1 MKIRTL
7 SAVRLGLL
15 ASALGLAVSA
25 AAQSPGTLD
34 SAFGLEAGLTATTLR
49 DGAVA
54 IDAVAMPDGG
64 WVSSGYAIA
73 ENKAKL
79 PSVLVPMLARYGAD
93 GIPDRTF
100 GAEGTALSSL
110 AFESV
115 HGSAVLRDDARL
127 YHVVSNGKQLHVI
140 GYTLRG
146 RLDTTYGS
154 GGIATVEAGGP
165 LFPVI
170 GAVLQNGRVLIAA
183 SGASPSS
190 RFMLARL
197 NEAGQLD
204 SSFGSGGISY
214 SQIHSGAGSVNILT
228 DVTLQADG
236 KIVTAGRAK
245 ASASPFDMVVGRF
258 HANGAP
264 DLSFGDLQGF
274 RVISLLDR
282 DLGRQI
288 AVQSDG
294 KIVIAGTTCAAM
306 SPPGG
311 EVCTLGAARLL
322 ANGALDPG
330 FGADGKV
337 IDAGADLDDDSSV
350 YGLAVD
356 ADNRAIIAGHTYNST
371 PTAVLPHTGYLV
383 RLTSEGAL
391 DTGFGFQGTVKNV
404 YENQHTSTV
413 HAVVVTSLGAGPD
426 PTDRLITVGTRAANP
441 EAKQE
446 SVIARHFY
454 DDGDSVPNE

>member
-7 SAVRLGLL
+7 SLVRFGLL
-15 ASALGLAVSA
+15 ASALGLAVNA
-25 AAQSPGTLD
+25 AAQSSGTLD
-34 SAFGLEAGLTATTLR
+34 SAFGLEAGLTASTLR

-54 IDAVAMPDGG
+54 IDVVAMPDGG
-64 WVSSGYAIA
+64 WVSSGYASVD
-73 ENKAKL
+73 NKGKL
-79 PSVLVPMLARYGAD
+79 PDLLIPMLARYAAD
-93 GIPDRTF
+93 GTPDRTF
-100 GAEGTALSSL
+100 GADGIALSSL
-110 AFESV
+110 AFEST

-140 GYTLRG
+140 VYTLRG
-146 RLDTTYGS
+146 RLDTAYGS
-154 GGIATVEAGGP
+154 GGIATFDAGGP
-165 LFPVI
+165 VFPVI

-183 SGASPSS
+183 SGSSPSS

-197 NEAGQLD
+197 NQAGQLD
-204 SSFGSGGISY
+204 PSFGSGGISY
-214 SQIHSGAGSVNILT
+214 SQIHSGAGSANLLT
-228 DVTLQADG
+228 DVALQADG
-236 KIVTAGRAK
+236 KIVTAGRTK

-264 DLSFGDLQGF
+264 DLSFGNLQGF
-274 RVISLLDR
+274 QAISLLDR

-288 AVQSDG
+288 AVQPDG
-294 KIVIAGTTCAAM
+294 KIVIAGTTCATM

-337 IDAGADLDDDSSV
+337 IDAGADLDEDSSV

-356 ADNRAIIAGHTYNST
+356 ANNRAIIAGSTYNST
-371 PTAVLPHTGYLV
+371 PTAVLPQTGFLV
-383 RLTSEGAL
+383 RLTAEGAL
-391 DTGFGFQGTVKNV
+391 DSGFGFQGTVKNV

-413 HAVVVTSLGAGPD
+413 HAVVVTALNASPD
-426 PTDRLITVGTRAANP
+426 PTDRLITVGTRAASP

-454 DDGDSVPNE
+454 DDGDSVPSE